1 MVGEFYWENIDS
13 ESILISTMET
23 SYLKNVLRMMKKR
36 KVYGDDNEYIIFI
49 DTLIRDRKLNIVFN
63 SDGIEDDFGL
73 DDLI

>member
-1 MVGEFYWENIDS
+1 MVGEFYWENIDG